1 MINKEVIPAFDM
13 LLEELETII
22 PVLNDQG
29 KKLMDQMK
37 YPEARAVIAK
47 AEAVI
52 AFQDKVRALK
62 AEWLS
67 LEVPPTKSPII
78 QKFKKPTKKKL
89 TRITTTKL
97 EEGKRTKNEDFR
109 MPILQALVD
118 AGGSMRFSYLIDDLE
133 NRMKDKLTADDW
145 GILASDGKTIRWK
158 NNVGWAK
165 KPMLDAGFLS
175 TTAPMGIWEIT
186 AAGRN
191 ALEESKKK
199 LISEQGQLYFPN
211 ETLVKES
218 NHLPFEIGKI
228 YHRRD
233 EIHKIYGGNA
243 QSGIAPCSNY
253 PFIFLFNTP
262 SGKEA
267 SYQDGWVD
275 QDTYYYTGQGQK
287 GDMQFVL
294 GNKAILNHQAD
305 GKELHLFKKI
315 NNGNY
320 EYIGQFE
327 YQTHEM
333 LNGFD
338 FDHQPRKIIRFTLKK
353 I

>member
-62 AEWLS
+62 TEWLS
-67 LEVPPTKSPII
+67 LEVPPTKPPVPP
-78 QKFKKPTKKKL
+78 KAKKPTKKKV
-89 TRITTTKL
+89 TRVVTTVL
-97 EEGKRTKNEDFR
+97 EVGKRTKNEDLR
-109 MPILQALVD
+109 LPILQSLAG
-118 AGGSMRFSYLIDDLE
+118 AGGKMRFQDLIADLE
-133 NRMKDKLTADDW
+133 VRLANILTVDDW
-145 GILASDGKTIRWK
+145 DPLPSNSKVIRWK

-165 KPMLDAGFLS
+165 KPLLDAGYLS
-175 TTAPMGIWEIT
+175 SMAPRGTWEIT
-186 AAGRN
+186 HAGRA
-191 ALEESKKK
+191 ALDESKK
-199 LISEQGQLYFPN
+199 LINEQGQLYLPS
-211 ETLVKES
+211 EPS
-218 NHLPFEIGKI
+218 NKQQDLLPFEVGKI
-228 YHRRD
+228 YHRLD
-233 EIHKIYGGNA
+233 EIHKTYGGNPQA
-243 QSGIAPCSNY
+243 GIAPSSKY
-253 PFIFLFNTP
+253 PYIFLFNTP

-267 SYQDGWVD
+267 GYQDGWVD

-294 GNKAILNHQAD
+294 GNKAILNHQAV
-305 GKELHLFKKI
+305 GEELHLFKKI

-320 EYIGQFE
+320 EYLGQFK
-327 YQTHEM
+327 YQSHEI
-333 LNGFD
+333 LDGFD

-353 I
+353 L